1 VFGVVLNEPRI
12 LFAISFTCW
21 ADATGLTIWCR
32 KTFGEREAASVAE
45 HVRVG
50 AARFLGYQDRALFFF
65 YSAAWDRFS
74 ERVHQG
80 YLSQTCINR
89 V

>member
-1 VFGVVLNEPRI
+1 VPGWSGALGGVLDVAVFGVVLNEPRI
-12 LFAISFTCW
+12 RALV
-21 ADATGLTIWCR
+21 
-32 KTFGEREAASVAE
+32 GEREAASVAE

-80 YLSQTCINR
+80 YFKSDLY
-89 V
+89 